1 MPHRQTLQTAFQTA
15 LGLPQNTDYS
25 TVRYGE
31 TVGWDSVAHMALV
44 AEIEQAFDVMFTT
57 EQVIDMSSFDKAE
70 QMLAS
75 DHGIDFSA

>member
-1 MPHRQTLQTAFQTA
+1 MPHRQKLQTAFQTA
-15 LGLPQNTDYS
+15 LGLPETTDFS

-31 TVGWDSVAHMALV
+31 TTGWDSVAHMALV

-57 EQVIDMSSFDKAE
+57 EQVIDMSSFGKAE
-70 QMLAS
+70 EMLVN